1 MSLLTVV
8 QDVCAHVGVTYPNSV
23 FSNIASNRSMQE
35 MLACAN
41 EQAQRIAYDHRDWTK
56 LRAYAQLDGD
66 GVFVP
71 PYPVAPA
78 TEEPG
83 IIHVWT
89 GTTAFNLPANYK
101 RMLLTSN
108 VWLTTSTQQPMRFVP
123 DTDEW
128 LRRRI
133 NSATGSWGEWTLIGG
148 KIHIFPVMGVG
159 VSARF
164 MYLDKNCIDLAG
176 GGRGDTFLSDA
187 DTFTLDER
195 LLKLGMI
202 WSWKANKG
210 APYAEDM
217 STFSDALASIMGRD
231 SPAPILVVGPTLR
244 PTGFGTWGY

>member
-1 MSLLTVV
+1 
-8 QDVCAHVGVTYPNSV
+8 
-23 FSNIASNRSMQE
+23 MQE
-35 MLACAN
+35 MLALAN

-56 LRAYAQLDGD
+56 LRAMAQLNGD
-66 GVFVP
+66 ATWAP
-71 PYPVAPA
+71 PQPDPTA
-78 TEEPG
+78 
-83 IIHVWT
+83 IWT

-108 VWLTTSTQQPMRFVP
+108 VWLSTATHQPMRFIP

-133 NSATGSWGEWTLIGG
+133 NSSTGSWGEWTLLGG
-148 KIHIFPVMGVG
+148 KLHIFPAMAAGTA
-159 VSARF
+159 ARF
-164 MYLDKNCIDLAG
+164 MYLDKNCIDLAS
-176 GGRGDTFLSDA
+176 GGRSDVFQSDS

-202 WSWKANKG
+202 WQWKASKG

-217 STFSDALASIMGRD
+217 GTFGDALASVMGRD

-244 PTGFGTWGY
+244 PTGFGVWGY